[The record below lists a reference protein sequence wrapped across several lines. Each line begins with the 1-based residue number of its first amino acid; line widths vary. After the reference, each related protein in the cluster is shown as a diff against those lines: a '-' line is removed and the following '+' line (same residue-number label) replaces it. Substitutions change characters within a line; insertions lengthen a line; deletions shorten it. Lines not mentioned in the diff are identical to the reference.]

1 MHLYDG
7 TVVDFSYICT
17 KRFYMVVS
25 IRLKNFYSIHNE
37 VALDFTAESSGAK
50 KDGLLSENI
59 IKVGED
65 KFVNIIGLFGSNAAG
80 KSNLIKAVDFCRQ
93 LILYSQF
100 DNEGEPFGYQPFK
113 FSEDKESEFHIDFIW
128 EGIEYE
134 YGFVLSGGKVESE
147 YLNYFPNRRRAK
159 VFCRERTHFYSYGK
173 GVIPRPTEIEANTSS
188 RTLFLSRASL
198 MNREIPRT
206 VYRYFLTKFLVGIGD
221 FNFSNFD
228 PTFFYKHKEL
238 VLKALEISDSDIID
252 LQVSQ
257 PGSGRPLIMS
267 FHKEN
272 PAIAFDFLSEES
284 EGTKRLLS
292 ILLFLLESSMEGA
305 TLFLDE
311 FDLKLHL
318 RLAEFILDVIRAS
331 KGGQFVFTSHNSSL
345 INRNSL
351 RDEQI
356 VFVNKLPDGSSEFTP
371 LSDFDGV
378 GKNTDIQKAYLAG
391 LFDAVPFT
399 GSYESILRILGK

>member
-1 MHLYDG
+1 
-7 TVVDFSYICT
+7 
-17 KRFYMVVS
+17 MVIS
-25 IRLKNFYSIHNE
+25 IRLKNFYSIHE
-37 VALDFTAESSGAK
+37 EIALDFTAESSGSK
-50 KDGLLSENI
+50 KIDSLPENI
-59 IKVGED
+59 IQVGED

-80 KSNLIKAVDFCRQ
+80 KSNLIKAVDFCRK
-93 LILYSQF
+93 LILYSQL
-100 DNEGEPFGYQPFK
+100 DNEGDAFGFQPFK
-113 FSEDKESEFHIDFIW
+113 FSNDEESEFHIDFIC

-159 VFCRERTHFYSYGK
+159 VFCREKTHLYTYGK

-198 MNREIPRT
+198 MNREIPRA
-206 VYRYFLTKFLVGIGD
+206 VYKYFLNKFLVGIGD
-221 FNFSNFD
+221 FNFSDFD
-228 PTFFYKHKEL
+228 PKFFNEHKEL

-257 PGSGRPLIMS
+257 PGSGRPMIIS

-272 PAIAFDFLSEES
+272 PEIPFDFLLEES

-292 ILLFLLESSMEGA
+292 ILLFLLESSIDGA

-318 RLAEFILDVIRAS
+318 RLAEFILDVVRAS
-331 KGGQFVFTSHNSSL
+331 RGGQFVFTSHNSSL
-345 INRNSL
+345 INRNNL

-356 VFVNKLPDGSSEFTP
+356 VFVNKLADGSSEFIP
-371 LSDFDGV
+371 LSDFEGI

-399 GSYESILRILGK
+399 GGYESILRILGK

>member
-7 TVVDFSYICT
+7 IVVDFLYICT
-17 KRFYMVVS
+17 KRFFMVIS

-37 VALDFTAESSGAK
+37 IALDFTAESSGAK
-50 KDGLLSENI
+50 KDGSLSENI

-100 DNEGEPFGYQPFK
+100 DSEGEPFGYQPFK
-113 FSEDKESEFHIDFIW
+113 FSEDKESEFHIDFIC

-159 VFCRERTHFYSYGK
+159 VFCRERTHLYSYGK
-173 GVIPRPTEIEANTSS
+173 GAIPRPTEIEANTSS

-228 PTFFYKHKEL
+228 PTFFNKHKEL

-257 PGSGRPLIMS
+257 PGSGRPMIMS

-272 PAIAFDFLSEES
+272 PDIAFDFLTEES

-292 ILLFLLESSMEGA
+292 ILLFLLESSMDGA

-345 INRNSL
+345 INRNNL

-371 LSDFDGV
+371 LSDFEGV
-378 GKNTDIQKAYLAG
+378 GKSTDIQKAYLAG